1 MGQVLKS
8 MSDAFQFRFL
18 TFPTFPGRSMT
29 EPIEFT
35 PASAAQMSAMQA
47 LRAALL
53 AQHKVLIANDRLQY
67 EAIFGP
73 VPTGRFVQLLTED
86 PWFRWLDP
94 LSRLIVA
101 LDEWLEQTPPP
112 ADTGVALADEAAK
125 LFRNA
130 DAEFGERYRLAL
142 QQAPDAV
149 LGQGQVLAALRAAPQ
164 SPPDVPDVP
173 ATAG

>member
-1 MGQVLKS
+1 
-8 MSDAFQFRFL
+8 
-18 TFPTFPGRSMT
+18 MT
-29 EPIEFT
+29 EPIDTT
-35 PASAAQMSAMQA
+35 PANAAQITAMQA

-53 AQHKVLIANDRLQY
+53 SQHKVLIANDRRQY
-67 EAIFGP
+67 EAVFGP

-86 PWFRWLDP
+86 AWFRWLDP

-101 LDEWLEQTPPP
+101 LDEWLEQTPPL
-112 ADTGVALADEAAK
+112 AEAGIALADEAAK

-149 LGQGQVLAALRAAPQ
+149 LGQRQVVVAQRGVPQ
-164 SPPDVPDVP
+164 SPPD
-173 ATAG
+173 ATGQTDTPIGQDADGAANKGNGA